1 MKQAHYGPRIGC
13 VWKALDMLGGGE
25 ESSQPTNKTKK
36 HAIDGDAPWK
46 EEMLNIKKAK

>member
-1 MKQAHYGPRIGC
+1 
-13 VWKALDMLGGGE
+13 MLGGGE

-36 HAIDGDAPWK
+36 HAIEWDDGDAPWK